1 MASTD
6 AELSVVPSMVA
17 DRLGINQATFAGELS
32 VDAGEVT
39 IRRDTDTE
47 SERVSA
53 ALPAIVSVTD
63 QAGEARYP
71 AFKSIMAAKKKPVET
86 LTLAD
91 IGVDAAA
98 VGLAAA
104 SVRTVQVSPTPPR
117 AAGTVVTDDGE
128 GAGALAQFL
137 AGRGFI

>member
-6 AELSVVPSMVA
+6 AELSVVPAMVA

-32 VDAGEVT
+32 VDGSEVT
-39 IRRDTDTE
+39 IRRDTDTS

-71 AFKSIMAAKKKPVET
+71 AFKSIMAAK
-86 LTLAD
+86 
-91 IGVDAAA
+91 
-98 VGLAAA
+98 
-104 SVRTVQVSPTPPR
+104 RSPSR
-117 AAGTVVTDDGE
+117 
-128 GAGALAQFL
+128 
-137 AGRGFI
+137 R